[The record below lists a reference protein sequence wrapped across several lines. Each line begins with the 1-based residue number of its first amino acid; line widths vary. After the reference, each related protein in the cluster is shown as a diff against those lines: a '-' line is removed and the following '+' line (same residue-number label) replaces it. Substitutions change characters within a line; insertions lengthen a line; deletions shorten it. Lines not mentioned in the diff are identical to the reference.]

1 MAINAVKMVSVAAL
15 ILLTAGANVRYGA
28 LIAVGI
34 CIVGAVALL
43 FVAP

>member
-1 MAINAVKMVSVAAL
+1 MSALRVVGVAAL

-28 LIAVGI
+28 LIAVGV

-43 FVAP
+43 FVAS